1 MKFTEKI
8 NKVIKNNNSLLCIG
22 LDTDINKIPKH
33 LLKEKDPVFAF
44 NQAIIDSTFDL
55 VCAYKPNMAFYE
67 AMGIKGFESLKRTV
81 DYLRT
86 KYPHISTICDA
97 KRGDIGS
104 TAQMYAKSAFDYF
117 GFDSITINP
126 YLGTDSVEPFLEYK
140 DKGIIILCRTSNK
153 GALDFQSLET
163 GGEMM
168 YIKVAKKILEWN
180 KKYGNCAMVV
190 GATWPEEIKKI
201 RELDGEIPLLVP
213 GVGTQGG
220 DLEKTI
226 KYGINS
232 KKSGLIINVSR
243 AIIYA
248 SSGINFAKEAKR
260 KAFELNSEINKYRNG

>member
-8 NKVIKNNNSLLCIG
+8 NKAIKNNNSLLCIG
-22 LDTDINKIPKH
+22 LDTDVSKIPQH
-33 LLKEKDPVFAF
+33 LLKKKDPVFAF
-44 NQAIIDSTFDL
+44 NKAIIDSTYKL
-55 VCAYKPNMAFYE
+55 TCAYKPNVAFYE
-67 AMGIKGFESLKRTV
+67 ALGIKGLESLKKTI
-81 DYLRT
+81 DYLRL
-86 KYPHISTICDA
+86 KYPQILTICDA

-168 YIKVAKKILEWN
+168 YLKVAKKILEWN
-180 KKYGNCAMVV
+180 KKYGNCAMVI

-201 RELDGEIPLLVP
+201 RDLDGEIPLLVP

-220 DLEKTI
+220 DLEKTV

-232 KKSGLIINVSR
+232 KKSGLIINISR

-248 SSGINFAKEAKR
+248 SSGKDFAQ
-260 KAFELNSEINKYRNG
+260 KARDKTIEFNNQINKYK